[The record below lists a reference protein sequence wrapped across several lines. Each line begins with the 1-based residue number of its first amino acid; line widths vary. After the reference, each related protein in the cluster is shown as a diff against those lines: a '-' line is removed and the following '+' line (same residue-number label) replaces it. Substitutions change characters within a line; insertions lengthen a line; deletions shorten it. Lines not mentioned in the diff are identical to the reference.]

1 MALQEK
7 KTENVLIVDDVV
19 ANLVV
24 LTDMIKKA
32 GYLARPVTSV
42 KQAMDAI
49 EAKLPDL
56 ILLDITMP
64 EIDGFEYCAML
75 KKNVK
80 TRDIPV
86 IFISA
91 MASPETKEK
100 ALCFTFLQMFII
112 QKTID
117 EKKILQRLEAN
128 SKKPMKKSKWQQR
141 IEALEKQN
149 QAILE
154 EREKETTT
162 KKKITV
168 K

>member
-1 MALQEK
+1 MVMQDR

-24 LTDMIKKA
+24 LTDIIKKA
-32 GYLARPVTSV
+32 GYIARPVTSV

-49 EAKLPDL
+49 EAKMPDL

-91 MASPETKEK
+91 MASPE
-100 ALCFTFLQMFII
+100 
-112 QKTID
+112 
-117 EKKILQRLEAN
+117 R
-128 SKKPMKKSKWQQR
+128 
-141 IEALEKQN
+141 
-149 QAILE
+149 
-154 EREKETTT
+154 
-162 KKKITV
+162 KKKV
-168 K
+168 S